1 MAVSGAIFRY
11 YLYKATE
18 AVEFYRPVMYL
29 YLLSRG
35 ISFTQ
40 IVVVEA
46 LYNVATVLGE
56 MPTGYVGDRIGRR
69 NSLLVGTALIAATLV
84 GIAFAGS
91 FLAFAALFVTWS
103 LGYNFRSGTED
114 AWVYET
120 LTDASASDEFTRVR
134 GRGQS
139 IALTAGVGAS
149 LVGGY
154 LGGLDLRYPFLAAAL
169 FTGLGLLAIAT
180 LEEPATYEESGSS
193 EMGLREAWNVVTQA
207 VGQRRLRSFIV
218 YYFVLFSAVT
228 YVVFIFLQP
237 VFESVVTGLDASLA
251 LSLPVPGLERPYRL
265 AVSTD
270 DVEPLLGVYYAAINL
285 VSAAVSYRIGVVRE
299 LVGLRRW
306 FVVVPLVVGG
316 LLTAMAFEPLVAL
329 VALFVGWA
337 AVEPTRVLAGQ
348 YVNDRIET
356 LGRATV
362 LSAMAMVSAVTV
374 IPFQLGSGVLSDAVS
389 PRVALSAAGATLVVG
404 SVVILLWESPI
415 EAPAAGSDPG
425 SGTE

>member
-1 MAVSGAIFRY
+1 MAISGAVFRY

-18 AVEFYRPVMYL
+18 AVEFYRPIMYL
-29 YLLSRG
+29 YFLSQG
-35 ISFTQ
+35 LSFTE

-46 LYNVATVLGE
+46 LYNLATVLGE
-56 MPTGYVGDRIGRR
+56 VPTGYVGDRIGRR
-69 NSLLVGTALIAATLV
+69 NSLLVGSVLITATLV
-84 GIAFAGS
+84 GIAFAAS
-91 FLAFAALFVTWS
+91 FLAFASLFVCWS

-120 LTDASASDEFTRVR
+120 LTDVSASDEFTRIR

-154 LGGLDLRYPFLAAAL
+154 LGGLDLAYPFLAAAL
-169 FTGLGLLAIAT
+169 FTGLGVLVIVT
-180 LEEPATYEESGSS
+180 LDEPTTYQESGSS
-193 EMGLREAWNVVTQA
+193 EMSLREAWDVVTQA

-228 YVVFIFLQP
+228 YLVFIFLQP
-237 VFESVVTGLDASLA
+237 IFESVVTGLNVSLT
-251 LSLPVPGLERPYRL
+251 LSFPVPGQERPYTL

-270 DVEPLLGVYYAAINL
+270 NVETLLGVYYAAINL
-285 VSAAVSYRIGVVRE
+285 VSAAVSYRIEPIRE
-299 LVGLRRW
+299 WIGLRRW
-306 FVVVPLVVGG
+306 FVAVPLLVGG
-316 LLTAMAFEPLVAL
+316 LLTAMLLAPPIAL

-337 AVEPTRVLAGQ
+337 CVEPTRVLAGQ

-374 IPFQLGSGVLSDAVS
+374 IPFQLGSGVISDAVS
-389 PRVALSAAGATLVVG
+389 PLIALSAAGAILIVG

-415 EAPAAGSDPG
+415 E
-425 SGTE
+425 GTATRSNSETGAE